1 MLVLKIIIVTLLL
14 DIIFLWFISKRISEI
29 IYSIQGSRL
38 NVNIFYAIIVY
49 VFICI
54 QLYYFVFMNNA
65 SLQYAFL
72 LGSSTYGIYE
82 FTNMALL
89 NKWDYKMALLDT
101 LWGGIL
107 YSLST
112 FIIRNI

>member
-1 MLVLKIIIVTLLL
+1 MLRGQLRTHIGIVLFSLNLLTA
-14 DIIFLWFISKRISEI
+14 
-29 IYSIQGSRL
+29 YYMH
-38 NVNIFYAIIVY
+38 VNIFYAIIVY
-49 VFICI
+49 IFICI